1 MFFKQAITA
10 WCFHNKPLVSV
21 FIGCVLLCIAL
32 SRIAVGEDRTIS
44 PPELQLSLHDAIQAA
59 IDNNVNVRLLRERTA
74 AAQSAADTSLGV
86 LLPNVSGYATVRN
99 QTVNLAA
106 FGVPQDRLN
115 ALGTPGGVTQPFDV
129 YDARARDN
137 IIEALFRI
145 NASPIN
151 LARANG
157 EIEQL
162 F

>member
-10 WCFHNKPLVSV
+10 WCFHRKPLVSV
-21 FIGCVLLCIAL
+21 FIGCVLRCIAL

-59 IDNNVNVRLLRERTA
+59 IDNNVNVRLLRERIA
-74 AAQSAADTSLGV
+74 AARSAADTSLEA

-99 QTVNLAA
+99 QTVNLSA
-106 FGVPQDRLN
+106 FGVPQGRLN
-115 ALGTPGGVTQPFDV
+115 ALGTAGGVTQPFDV

-145 NASPIN
+145 NASLIN